1 MYTISLLRSFPY
13 VLNHKQQIAFST
25 LSHLLDHVLS
35 QDYFQRKFMQEHS
48 GKGDE
53 ELSITERNE
62 MLASLWATVSTLY
75 FIEKVCRC
83 EPDML
88 GFAYE
93 KSNLPNFVPS
103 VSNLRNAKDH
113 IAQRIENFANSQY
126 LSPINGLVRWTF
138 NPRVE
143 GEEVVISLQIFT
155 VDPMLKSFKIPT
167 ADGIDVNTKPFDHLA
182 LFAFGDC
189 LQVSRAHEALQGF
202 LQLLTE
208 QLAFALKKA
217 EADSA
222 TKKTELSEAEQRPF
236 CVVGEGRFSI

>member
-1 MYTISLLRSFPY
+1 ME
-13 VLNHKQQIAFST
+13 
-25 LSHLLDHVLS
+25 
-35 QDYFQRKFMQEHS
+35 EHS

-53 ELSITERNE
+53 ELSITERND

-83 EPDML
+83 EPFIL
-88 GFAYE
+88 GFVYE
-93 KSNLPNFVPS
+93 KSNLLKFVPS

-113 IAQRIENFANSQY
+113 IAQRIENFANSQN

-143 GEEVVISLQIFT
+143 GKELAISLQIFT
-155 VDPMLKSFKIPT
+155 VDPMLKAFKIPT
-167 ADGIDVNTKPFDHLA
+167 AEGIDEATKAFDHLA
-182 LFAFGDC
+182 LFAFDDC
-189 LQVSRAHEALQGF
+189 LQVSRAQEALQGF

-208 QLAFALKKA
+208 QLALSLKQA

-222 TKKTELSEAEQRPF
+222 PKKTELRDRKS
-236 CVVGEGRFSI
+236 VV